1 MAENQPHSRLES
13 FHFGLFA
20 MFEVA
25 NLRFGRWNLCWVC
38 PGNGIRLSNGGSCE
52 TENGGGDAQ
61 KRFWRPKVTKA
72 VDLQAAMMPKV
83 TLRRRRRAH
92 SRLRSYVRLLVLIV
106 QSQQSDGEEGWG
118 KGRSLVSLSRRAS

>member
-1 MAENQPHSRLES
+1 MRP
-13 FHFGLFA
+13 
-20 MFEVA
+20 
-25 NLRFGRWNLCWVC
+25 
-38 PGNGIRLSNGGSCE
+38 
-52 TENGGGDAQ
+52 

-106 QSQQSDGEEGWG
+106 QSQQSDHRENKVLEAA
-118 KGRSLVSLSRRAS
+118 SRALASFVD